1 MIPNFRLKPTQIA
14 LFLSFSILY
23 IGTPVSIKAHISSK
37 STSSLSSTI
46 NNAENPNNGNDE
58 GNASYK
64 KGKKVDSKLK
74 DGNWYRIKVDASGL
88 YKVDFNFL
96 KDHGIDPA
104 SLDGKKIGIYGY
116 GGASLPE
123 LNSKDRPEDMAQ
135 IPSFRSGLDDGK
147 FDEGDFIVF
156 YAEGSITWKLI
167 GNGSFIRHLKH
178 PYSDKISYFIN
189 TDGETGDKPERA
201 NKISATP
208 NVTSTSYDY
217 VDVHEVDLYTEITKN
232 VKSGK
237 EWFGEDFSFN
247 TYQEFKP
254 SSIPEFDATRAVK
267 LRSLVAARSIGPS
280 SKFDVTL
287 NGQEIITHSLNATT
301 GKSDSPY
308 AYTDG
313 QIAEQKV
320 SSNQLTVGY
329 SYSKPNA
336 QANGWLNYFEIN
348 ARSKLIYNGKP
359 LIFRDLDAIVGEE
372 NVVEYQIQ
380 SSTPNLVVWD
390 ITDINNIKEYQTDYE
405 NGKVVFRVFGDG
417 SLRQYAAFEK
427 GHGSSP
433 EFVGKVENQ
442 NLHGLPFAKAFI
454 ITHKDF
460 KQQADAL
467 AEFHRNQEKI
477 SVNVVDISKIYNEFS
492 SGNQDVVAIRDFMR
506 YFYSTA
512 ESESQ
517 KPEYLLLIG
526 DASYDFK
533 DRIPENTNFVP
544 SYQSSNSTNLGS
556 VYVTDDF
563 FGLLDDWDGDFS
575 GDSLDLAIGRI
586 PVQTATEASQM
597 VEKIKSYYA
606 NSTMGSWRNDICFV
620 ADDED
625 SNTHIDDTEDLARSV
640 SRAYPNFNQKKIY
653 FDAYVQEAS
662 AGGSRYPDVERRLYE
677 VMESGILVMNY
688 MGHGGELGWAH
699 ERVLELED
707 INGWENIDNMPL
719 IVTATC
725 EFARYDDP
733 LRVSAGEQAFLNPKG
748 GAIAL
753 LTTTRLVYTTS
764 NKAILDRLF
773 KENIFEP
780 ENNEYRTLGEIIKK
794 TKNDAGLSI
803 GVLKFSLIGD
813 PIMKLAYPSKR
824 VVTTKINGLP
834 ASNDQKDTLKAL
846 SKVTVEGNVT
856 GPDGSVLTDF
866 NGIVYPTVFDKP
878 DTIYTLKNDA
888 SSRIRKF
895 DLQKNIIYK
904 GKATVNAGEFK
915 YEFVVPKDISYKMG
929 EGKISYYT
937 ENGEVDGNG
946 FYTDFFIGG
955 TSDNLVNDDEGPES
969 KLYVND
975 ISFAFGGLTDE
986 NPILI
991 GVLKDDNGIN
1001 TVGTGIGHELTLTLD
1016 DEAPIVVNEYY
1027 ESELDDY
1034 TQGKVT
1040 YPFKSLEEGRHSVTL
1055 KAWDIANNAT
1065 EAYTEFVVANS
1076 AELALDHVLNYP
1088 NPFTTNTLFRFDH
1101 NKPGDIL
1108 DVTIQIFSVSGRLVK
1123 TLQTQSV
1130 TSGSTF
1136 TDLSWD
1142 GRDDFG
1148 NNIGRGVYLYRIK
1161 VKSSDGNSAEEM
1173 EKLVLLR

>member
-1 MIPNFRLKPTQIA
+1 MAIP
-14 LFLSFSILY
+14 S
-23 IGTPVSIKAHISSK
+23 
-37 STSSLSSTI
+37 SSLAKVSSPELLFSNSAL
-46 NNAENPNNGNDE
+46 NNTEKPGDGDKQNLK
-58 GNASYK
+58 SYK
-64 KGKKVDSKLK
+64 KGKKVDSKLNS
-74 DGNWYRIKVDASGL
+74 GSWYRIKVDATGM

-96 KDHGIDPA
+96 NDHGIDP
-104 SLDGKKIGIYGY
+104 STIDSRKIGIYGY
-116 GGASLPE
+116 GGSSLPE

-135 IPSFRSGLDDGK
+135 IPSLRSGLDDGR
-147 FDEGDFIVF
+147 FDNGDFITF
-156 YAEGSITWKLI
+156 YAEGSVTWKLM
-167 GNGSFIRHLKH
+167 GNGDFIRHFKH
-178 PYSDKISYFIN
+178 PYTDKISYFIHIG
-189 TDGETGDKPERA
+189 TETGDAPEIA
-201 NKISATP
+201 NNISATP
-208 NVTSTSYDY
+208 NVTSNSYDY
-217 VDVHEVDLYTEITKN
+217 LDVHEVDLYTEITKN
-232 VKSGK
+232 VKTGK
-237 EWFGEDFSFN
+237 EWYGEDFSFN
-247 TYQEFKP
+247 TSQEFKLSP
-254 SSIPEFDATRAVK
+254 IPELKTDEAVEI
-267 LRSLVAARSIGPS
+267 RSLVAARSIGPS
-280 SKFDVTL
+280 SKFQVTI
-287 NGQEIITHSLNATT
+287 NGQNVIEHSLDATT

-313 QIAEQKV
+313 KIAEQKV
-320 SSNQLTVGY
+320 SSNELTVGY
-329 SYSKPNA
+329 TYSKPNA

-348 ARSKLIYNGKP
+348 ARSRLVYNGKP
-359 LIFRDLDAIVGEE
+359 LFFRDIKTIVEEE

-380 SSTPNLVVWD
+380 SSTANLIVWD
-390 ITDINNIKEYQTDYE
+390 ITDINNIVEHQTEYA
-405 NGKVVFRVFGDG
+405 NGSIIFRAFGDG
-417 SLRQYAAFEK
+417 TLRQYAAFEK
-427 GHGSSP
+427 GQGSSP

-460 KQQADAL
+460 KSQADEL

-477 SVNVVDISKIYNEFS
+477 SVNVVDIAKIYNEFS
-492 SGNQDVVAIRDFMR
+492 SGNQDVTAIRDFMR
-506 YFYSTA
+506 YFYSAA
-512 ESESQ
+512 ENESQ

-544 SYQSSNSTNLGS
+544 SYQSANSTNLGS

-586 PVQTATEASQM
+586 PVQTASEAAQM
-597 VEKIKSYYA
+597 VAKIKSYYSK
-606 NSTMGSWRNDICFV
+606 STMGSWRNDICFV

-662 AGGSRYPDVERRLYE
+662 AGGSRYPDVERRLNE
-677 VMESGILVMNY
+677 VMESGVLVMNY

-699 ERVLELED
+699 ERVMELDD

-719 IVTATC
+719 MVTATC
-725 EFARYDDP
+725 EFTRYDDP
-733 LRVSAGEQAFLNPKG
+733 IRVSAGEQVFLNPKG

-764 NKAILDRLF
+764 NKAILDQLF

-824 VVTTKINGLP
+824 VVTTKINGAP
-834 ASNDQKDTLKAL
+834 ASENQKDTLKAL
-846 SKVTVEGNVT
+846 SKVTIEGRVT
-856 GPDGSVLTDF
+856 GPDGNLLSDF

-904 GKATVNAGEFK
+904 GKATVKAGEFK

-937 ENGEVDGNG
+937 ENGEIDGNG
-946 FYTDFFIGG
+946 FFTDFYIGG
-955 TSDNLVNDDEGPES
+955 TGDNLVDDDKGPES

-1016 DEAPIVVNEYY
+1016 DQTPIIVNEYY

-1040 YPFKSLEEGRHSVTL
+1040 YPFKNLEEGRHSVTL

-1101 NKPGDIL
+1101 NKPGDVL

-1123 TLQTQSV
+1123 TLQTQTV